1 MGIRA
6 RSNNLV
12 EKERKGERDE
22 KVLANPARI
31 TNMCFGGLPRAG
43 SRDWPANFEPGM
55 GMLLPDETYEERSS
69 FNSIS
74 NNTTEDLFDDI
85 DEFEAAKALA
95 VLQKCDDFL
104 KRHGIRP
111 EFFCRHRERLA
122 LQSWLLQKS
131 KLSSG
136 KLDLFYLY
144 CFCFSILFIS
154 YFLFFFDNDIN
165 QLTISNRSNY
175 FFLYEL
181 SRTI

>member
-6 RSNNLV
+6 RSDNLV
-12 EKERKGERDE
+12 EKERKGERDVN
-22 KVLANPARI
+22 VLANSARI

-74 NNTTEDLFDDI
+74 NNTTEDLFDNI

-136 KLDLFYLY
+136 DLL
-144 CFCFSILFIS
+144 FCSETSLKSWGFALLRTSESQYKEKFGLHLG
-154 YFLFFFDNDIN
+154 FLSLL
-165 QLTISNRSNY
+165 QKAR
-175 FFLYEL
+175 L
-181 SRTI
+181 SLEAH